1 MRWRLKK
8 LHLSFF
14 AQNSRKEKE
23 IGINRSIQGI
33 KDEDKWFRYFTKK
46 QALVMILVLLAD
58 YKLIMA
64 AAPHGMVIAAII
76 VSILM
81 TLVAGGMVMIELP
94 VDVMFLTGG
103 GITLDQWLFRVILRK
118 SRKVIYTKH
127 TQEGS

>member
-1 MRWRLKK
+1 MASTGVFRVPRE
-8 LHLSFF
+8 F
-14 AQNSRKEKE
+14 
-23 IGINRSIQGI
+23 

-46 QALVMILVLLAD
+46 QALVLILVLLAD

-64 AAPHGMVIAAII
+64 SAPHGMVIAAVI
-76 VSILM
+76 VSILI
-81 TLVAGGMVMIELP
+81 TLVAVGMVMIELP

-118 SRKVIYTKH
+118 SRRVLYTKH

>member
-1 MRWRLKK
+1 MASTGVFRV
-8 LHLSFF
+8 
-14 AQNSRKEKE
+14 SREF
-23 IGINRSIQGI
+23 

-46 QALVMILVLLAD
+46 QALVLILVLLAD

-64 AAPHGMVIAAII
+64 AAPHGMVIAAVI
-76 VSILM
+76 VSILI

-103 GITLDQWLFRVILRK
+103 GITLDQWLFRVMLRK
-118 SRKVIYTKH
+118 CCRVLYTKH